1 MKKRFLLL
9 TTMLSI
15 ALVGCGSNKDINA
28 TIETSVPMETVTTE
42 PTTEAT
48 VESATES
55 TVESTEQ
62 EKINEYEVP
71 VDETTTDE
79 NEKVDLS
86 EINDTDTQVADGEE
100 NETDSTSNN
109 SGESTSNSESTSNN
123 ESTSNSE
130 SNNNSNS
137 ESNSNSD
144 APAEET
150 PVYISSESSGTQ
162 SFTLNETDIELLKY
176 FGATDSEI
184 ANIHSSQE
192 LDSLLTRL
200 LEDFEN
206 NITSSSG
213 SDSSSS
219 NNDSGNTG
227 SSGGGED
234 DYDPSRQNHLNPDDL
249 YDLPAGSM

>member
-28 TIETSVPMETVTTE
+28 TTETSVPMETE

-62 EKINEYEVP
+62 EKITGYEVP
-71 VDETTTDE
+71 VDEPTTDE

-100 NETDSTSNN
+100 NENDK
-109 SGESTSNSESTSNN
+109 ESTSNGNE

-130 SNNNSNS
+130 SNNNL
-137 ESNSNSD
+137 ET
-144 APAEET
+144 PAEET
-150 PVYISSESSGTQ
+150 PADISSESSGTQ
-162 SFTLNETDIELLKY
+162 SFALNETDIELLKY

-200 LEDFEN
+200 LEDFDN
-206 NITSSSG
+206 NITSNSG
-213 SDSSSS
+213 SGSSSS
-219 NNDSGNTG
+219 NNDSSNTG
-227 SSGGGED
+227 GSSIDNED
-234 DYDPSRQNHLNPDDL
+234 PWGDIPAPSLNPDDGS
-249 YDLPAGSM
+249 LPGSM

>member
-28 TIETSVPMETVTTE
+28 TTETSVPMETVTTE

-62 EKINEYEVP
+62 EKITGYEVP
-71 VDETTTDE
+71 VDEPTTDE
-79 NEKVDLS
+79 EEKVDLS

-100 NETDSTSNN
+100 NESESTNNSENNNNNESTSNGESTSNN
-109 SGESTSNSESTSNN
+109 SGESTSNGDL
-123 ESTSNSE
+123 
-130 SNNNSNS
+130 
-137 ESNSNSD
+137 D

-150 PVYISSESSGTQ
+150 PADISSESSGTQ
-162 SFTLNETDIELLKY
+162 SFALNETDIELLKY

-200 LEDFEN
+200 LEDFDN

-213 SDSSSS
+213 S
-219 NNDSGNTG
+219 G
-227 SSGGGED
+227 SSGGGSSSNSD
-234 DYDPSRQNHLNPDDL
+234 DGFYESTEGMVHSEL
-249 YDLPAGSM
+249 GSGGTVGGYM

>member
-28 TIETSVPMETVTTE
+28 TTETSVPMETVTTE

-62 EKINEYEVP
+62 EKITGYEVP
-71 VDETTTDE
+71 VDEPTTDE

-100 NETDSTSNN
+100 NET
-109 SGESTSNSESTSNN
+109 ESTSNN
-123 ESTSNSE
+123 ESKNDSNLE
-130 SNNNSNS
+130 T
-137 ESNSNSD
+137 
-144 APAEET
+144 PAEET
-150 PVYISSESSGTQ
+150 PADISSESSGTQ
-162 SFTLNETDIELLKY
+162 SFALNETDIELLKY

-200 LEDFEN
+200 LEDFDN

-213 SDSSSS
+213 S
-219 NNDSGNTG
+219 G
-227 SSGGGED
+227 SSGGDSSSNSDGGSI
-234 DYDPSRQNHLNPDDL
+234 YDSYDGLEPSELGNDA
-249 YDLPAGSM
+249 PAGGM

>member
-28 TIETSVPMETVTTE
+28 TTETSVPMETVTTE

-62 EKINEYEVP
+62 EKITGYEVP
-71 VDETTTDE
+71 VDEPTTDE
-79 NEKVDLS
+79 EEKVDLS

-100 NETDSTSNN
+100 NENET
-109 SGESTSNSESTSNN
+109 ESTSNN
-123 ESTSNSE
+123 ESNSNSESTSNSE
-130 SNNNSNS
+130 SNSNL
-137 ESNSNSD
+137 D
-144 APAEET
+144 TPAEET
-150 PVYISSESSGTQ
+150 PADISSESSGTQ
-162 SFTLNETDIELLKY
+162 SFALNETDIELLKY

-200 LEDFEN
+200 LEDFDN

-213 SDSSSS
+213 S
-219 NNDSGNTG
+219 G
-227 SSGGGED
+227 SSGGGSSSNSD
-234 DYDPSRQNHLNPDDL
+234 DGFYESTEGMVHSEL
-249 YDLPAGSM
+249 GSGGTVGGYM

>member
-1 MKKRFLLL
+1 MYK
-9 TTMLSI
+9 
-15 ALVGCGSNKDINA
+15 ALVVAYNKGI
-28 TIETSVPMETVTTE
+28 
-42 PTTEAT
+42 
-48 VESATES
+48 
-55 TVESTEQ
+55 
-62 EKINEYEVP
+62 INETDCRWDEAVTKAEFLEMLTNTYLTLPVAISAERGTVKGHEVP
-71 VDETTTDE
+71 VDEPTTDE

-100 NETDSTSNN
+100 NETESTSNN
-109 SGESTSNSESTSNN
+109 SG

-137 ESNSNSD
+137 ESNSNDESTSNLD

-150 PVYISSESSGTQ
+150 PADISSESSGTQ
-162 SFTLNETDIELLKY
+162 SFALNETDIELLKY

-200 LEDFEN
+200 LEDFDN

-213 SDSSSS
+213 SGSTGG
-219 NNDSGNTG
+219 SGNTG
-227 SSGGGED
+227 GSGGGED
-234 DYDPSRQNHLNPDDL
+234 DYDPSMVNHLNPDDGS
-249 YDLPAGSM
+249 LPGSM

>member
-28 TIETSVPMETVTTE
+28 TTETSVPMETVTTE

-48 VESATES
+48 VES
-55 TVESTEQ
+55 TEQ
-62 EKINEYEVP
+62 EKITEYEVP
-71 VDETTTDE
+71 VDEPTPDE

-100 NETDSTSNN
+100 NESENESTSNN
-109 SGESTSNSESTSNN
+109 SGESTSNE
-123 ESTSNSE
+123 
-130 SNNNSNS
+130 
-137 ESNSNSD
+137 ESNSNLD
-144 APAEET
+144 TPAEET
-150 PVYISSESSGTQ
+150 PADISSESSGTQ
-162 SFTLNETDIELLKY
+162 SFALNETDIELLKY

-200 LEDFEN
+200 LEDFDN
-206 NITSSSG
+206 NITSSSDSGSTGGG
-213 SDSSSS
+213 SD
-219 NNDSGNTG
+219 G
-227 SSGGGED
+227 SSDSDED
-234 DYDPSRQNHLNPDDL
+234 YHDPSRDFHLNPDDGS
-249 YDLPAGSM
+249 LPGSM

>member
-28 TIETSVPMETVTTE
+28 TTETSVPMETVTTE

-71 VDETTTDE
+71 VDEPTTDE

-86 EINDTDTQVADGEE
+86 EINDTDTQVADGEDNE
-100 NETDSTSNN
+100 NDK
-109 SGESTSNSESTSNN
+109 ESTSNSNEESNSNS

-130 SNNNSNS
+130 SNSNL
-137 ESNSNSD
+137 D
-144 APAEET
+144 TPAEET
-150 PVYISSESSGTQ
+150 PADISSESSGTQ
-162 SFTLNETDIELLKY
+162 SFALNETDIELLKY

-200 LEDFEN
+200 LEDFDN
-206 NITSSSG
+206 NITSNSG
-213 SDSSSS
+213 SGSSSS

-234 DYDPSRQNHLNPDDL
+234 DYDPSMDPGPLGPGTVGG
-249 YDLPAGSM
+249 YM